1 MFANSELLVIFLNT
15 YISKFGRNK
24 KGEILIE
31 LIGYIFKEL
40 AILKD
45 DTDELETVSKLL
57 DIFINDFQV
66 PWKYIRGFLLSV

>member
-1 MFANSELLVIFLNT
+1 MGEIRKV
-15 YISKFGRNK
+15 
-24 KGEILIE
+24 EILIK